1 MSCLA
6 YNFSI
11 PGVQKLQHVSSNHV
25 PVDALTL
32 API

>member
-6 YNFSI
+6 YNVNI
-11 PGVQKLQHVSSNHV
+11 PEVQKLQHVSPSHV